1 MNSEARQCRMTRVRA
16 FVALPLPEA
25 TLRTIAKL
33 QQELAK
39 ALPGVRWVKPETI
52 HLTLAFLGDIAEDSL
67 DKIGSSMLS
76 IGGLQP
82 PVTATFSGI
91 GAFPSRSR
99 PRVVWLGLDGG
110 SALNHLHKALITEL
124 RTLQLPVDDRPFV
137 PHLTLGRSRK
147 PLPGA
152 GRILESFSDRDCGS
166 ARLDQLVLYES
177 RLGPRGAL
185 HLPRH
190 TVSLTGRQT

>member
-1 MNSEARQCRMTRVRA
+1 MPALTKVRA
-16 FVALPLPEA
+16 FVAMPLPEA
-25 TLRTIAKL
+25 SLRIIGKL

-39 ALPGVRWVKPETI
+39 DLPGVRWVKPETI

-67 DKIGSSMLS
+67 ERLGSSMLS
-76 IGGLQP
+76 IGDLQP
-82 PVTATFSGI
+82 PVTATFSGV

-99 PRVVWLGLDGG
+99 PRVVWLGIDGG
-110 SALNHLHKALITEL
+110 RTLTQIHEALATEL

-147 PLPGA
+147 SHPGA

-166 ARLDQLVLYES
+166 AQLDQLVLYES

-190 TVSLTGRQT
+190 RVSLTGVQP

>member
-1 MNSEARQCRMTRVRA
+1 MTKVRA

-25 TLRTIAKL
+25 TLRTIGKL
-33 QQELAK
+33 QLELAT
-39 ALPGVRWVKPETI
+39 ALPGVRWVKSETI

-67 DKIGSSMLS
+67 EKLGSSMLS

-82 PVTATFSGI
+82 PVTATFSGV
-91 GAFPSRSR
+91 GAFPSRGR

-110 SALNHLHKALITEL
+110 NTLNQLHGALMTEL
-124 RTLQLPVDDRPFV
+124 HTLQLPIDDRPFV

-147 PLPGA
+147 PTPGA

-166 ARLDQLVLYES
+166 AQLNRLVLYES
-177 RLGPRGAL
+177 RLGPQGAL

-190 TVSLTGRQT
+190 TVSLTGPQP

>member
-1 MNSEARQCRMTRVRA
+1 MNKVRA
-16 FVALPLPEA
+16 FIALPLPE
-25 TLRTIAKL
+25 TTRRVIGNL

-39 ALPGVRWVKPETI
+39 ALPGMRWVKPETI

-67 DKIGSSMLS
+67 EKLGSSMLS

-82 PVTATFSGI
+82 PVTATFSGL
-91 GAFPSRSR
+91 GAFPSLSK

-110 SALNHLHKALITEL
+110 RTLSQIHGALVSEL
-124 RTLQLPVDDRPFV
+124 RTLQLPIDNRPFV

-152 GRILESFSDRDCGS
+152 RRILESFRDRDCGS
-166 ARLDQLVLYES
+166 AQLDQLILYES

-185 HLPRH
+185 HLPRY
-190 TVSLTGRQT
+190 TVPLTASQP